1 MTRKASLTVE
11 AAFAL
16 PFFFLCMTAL
26 VCTLHLY
33 AVFSEKTVQLEK
45 RAEKTA
51 SLLSGVYSAG
61 GIDGG
66 SRADSDGTDGGSGA
80 DRGGTGETDGII
92 DLPEIITFR
101 PFALPS
107 AIPGIRVRSRAR
119 VRAWIGYH
127 AGEEAADDDGDPLVY
142 VTDHESVYHT
152 SSDCTHLLLSWE
164 AVPSSSVAHLR
175 SESRH
180 RYHPCEKCVGQ
191 GGANSIVYISPQ
203 GETWHN
209 LASCSGLTRHVHLVK
224 QSETG
229 GLRPCSRCGSEAS

>member
-61 GIDGG
+61 GI
-66 SRADSDGTDGGSGA
+66 
-80 DRGGTGETDGII
+80 DGII